1 MHKMSNKISMRV
13 FMWKNSLRKLS
24 VKWIYLRNSII
35 RFFKAKA
42 RACHIYKTSK
52 AYKIVTIHRRSGGA
66 LTAAEPVYILSLD
79 SPIEDISKSIFESL
93 SKSGKISEEEYFKI
107 GGTDS
112 FLKMLKERSLKQLY
126 NTSNSCHISL
136 VKDKIEIAPYKKVQR
151 WLEQV
156 DEDKITLNY
165 SKEKELEITQQIL
178 KILDVSYHYS

>member
-1 MHKMSNKISMRV
+1 MRV

-42 RACHIYKTSK
+42 RTCHIYKTSK

-93 SKSGKISEEEYFKI
+93 SKSGKISEEKYFKTD
-107 GGTDS
+107 TDS
-112 FLKMLKERSLKQLY
+112 YLKMLKERSLKQLFS
-126 NTSNSCHISL
+126 TSNSCHISL

-151 WLEQV
+151 WLEEV
-156 DEDKITLNY
+156 GEHKITLIY
-165 SKEKELEITQQIL
+165 SKDKELEITQQIL
-178 KILDVSYHYS
+178 KILDVSYHDN